1 MDAIPFPG
9 IPKDE
14 SLPDRDRSEDN
25 DPLNSSGTV
34 PIVPLKSATDFTSP
48 VSASVNFVSYNQK
61 LVFDEGVVIG
71 EFAIFINIQRYFPT
85 ILPRFEI
92 ARRFLRQ
99 KYGIVVIRFY
109 FIEWLCATFFFNS
122 EDYVVIQPEGRLPV
136 QEAVDGILLDVQM
149 KSRRISATHFDNV

>member
-14 SLPDRDRSEDN
+14 SLPDKDRSEDN

-34 PIVPLKSATDFTSP
+34 PIAPLKSATDVTSP
-48 VSASVNFVSYNQK
+48 VSASVNFVSYDQK

-71 EFAIFINIQRYFPT
+71 EFAIFVDVQRYFPT
-85 ILPRFEI
+85 ILPGFEI
-92 ARRFLRQ
+92 ASCLFRQEYSILVVRFHLIQ
-99 KYGIVVIRFY
+99 
-109 FIEWLCATFFFNS
+109 WLCATFFFNS
-122 EDYVVIQPEGRLPV
+122 EDYVVIQPEGRFPV
-136 QEAVDGILLDVQM
+136 KEAIDGILLDVQM

>member
-34 PIVPLKSATDFTSP
+34 PIVPLKSATDVTSP

-61 LVFDEGVVIG
+61 LIFDEGVVIG
-71 EFAIFINIQRYFPT
+71 EFAILIDIQRYFPT

-92 ARRFLRQ
+92 ARRFFRQ
-99 KYGIVVIRFY
+99 EYGIVVIRFY